1 MITIETKTRSAAV
14 YRSGCEIT
22 NTGTVHLSA
31 GSHRCRIEGIGSSAD
46 SGSVRISTSPG
57 LTACDVQTAWPDEKE
72 QKEITRETDEKI
84 VLCDAAIDA
93 CDVQIQLWKS
103 NLTFKSRDGMDLA
116 GMEEY
121 ERMLPER
128 LTAIAGHKIELEK
141 EKEELLKQR
150 EELQNKIGRPYVT
163 AVLECEK
170 DGDYQIRMQYHDRC
184 AHWHPVYEIRTD
196 GESGPLTL
204 RLRAAV
210 AQNTG
215 LDWED
220 VSLKLYTGNPSVSAD
235 IPVLMPAHL
244 QFRREPVKMKSAR
257 LAMPVMGMMSAAA
270 GMNDADA
277 MEATTEMDFSE
288 AVRSEAEV
296 NVQETMTEYD
306 LPGTWNLVSD
316 GQETMADLSEKQIAC
331 EYHVIAVPKKDS
343 RAYLAAGVK
352 TSDLADVLHSRAAV
366 YLKDT
371 YAGEVVI
378 EPDQTKD
385 TYELSL
391 GRDESVSVRRT
402 QKKKYTSSVLLK
414 NQYRTEYAYETV
426 IVSSKQKPFRM
437 TVIDQIPVSDE
448 KTIIVEKGNLS
459 GGKLNEETGEVV
471 WDMELAADESRTL
484 ELSWNTVWPKDRE
497 ITETEVSGGVR
508 YCPECGARVYGKFC
522 PECGAVVS

>member
-31 GSHRCRIEGIGSSAD
+31 GSHQCRIVGIGGSAD
-46 SGSVRISTSPG
+46 TGSIRISTSSG
-57 LTACDVQTAWPDEKE
+57 LTAADVQTAWPDEKE

-93 CDVQIQLWKS
+93 CDVQIQLWKN

-116 GMEEY
+116 KMEEY
-121 ERMLPER
+121 ERVLPEK

-150 EELQNKIGRPYVT
+150 EELQKKTGRPSVT
-163 AVLECEK
+163 AVLECEE
-170 DGDYQIRMQYHDRC
+170 DGDYQIRVQYFDRC

-210 AQNTG
+210 VQNTG

-220 VSLKLYTGNPSVSAD
+220 AALKLYTGNPSVSAD

-244 QFRREPVKMKSAR
+244 QFRREPVMMKNAR
-257 LAMPVMGMMSAAA
+257 MAMPLMGMMASE
-270 GMNDADA
+270 MNDAEA
-277 MEATTEMDFSE
+277 MEATAEMDFTD

-296 NVQETMTEYD
+296 NGHETMTEYE
-306 LPGTWNLVSD
+306 LKGMWNLPSD
-316 GQETMADLSEKQIAC
+316 ARGIMADLSEKQIAC

-343 RAYLAAGVK
+343 RAYLAASVK
-352 TSDLADVLHSRAAV
+352 TADLEDVLHSRAAV
-366 YLKDT
+366 FLKDT
-371 YAGEVVI
+371 YAGEVLI
-378 EPDQTKD
+378 EPDQTRD

-391 GRDESVSVRRT
+391 GRDETVTVRRT

-414 NQYRTEYAYETV
+414 NQYRTEYVYQTV
-426 IVSSKQKPFRM
+426 ISASRQKPFRM
-437 TVIDQIPVSDE
+437 TVIDQIPVSEE

-484 ELSWNTVWPKDRE
+484 ELSWHTVWPKDRE
-497 ITETEVSGGVR
+497 ITETEASAGVR
-508 YCPECGARVYGKFC
+508 YCPQCGARVYGKFC
-522 PECGAVVS
+522 PECGAIVS